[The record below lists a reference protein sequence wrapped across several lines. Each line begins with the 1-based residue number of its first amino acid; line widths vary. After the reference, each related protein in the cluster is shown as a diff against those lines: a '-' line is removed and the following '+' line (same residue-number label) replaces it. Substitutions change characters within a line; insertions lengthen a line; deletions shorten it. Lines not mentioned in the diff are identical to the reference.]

1 MKKHRA
7 PLVLAALTIAGL
19 LAAAPAVAASSP
31 TELPPVM
38 TQGSVKYLS
47 GGIGTDEE
55 KAMRSQMSKYPLTL
69 EFAEHA
75 TPMPEHLAG
84 INVTIKDHSGKT
96 ELDTISDG
104 PFMLVQ
110 LPAGKYRITAD
121 ENGKTQARD
130 VVVAANTPEHVL
142 FEW

>member
-1 MKKHRA
+1 MKQYRA
-7 PLVLAALTIAGL
+7 PLVLAALTTAGM
-19 LAAAPAVAASSP
+19 LAAAPAVAAP
-31 TELPPVM
+31 TPSDLPPVM
-38 TQGSVKYLS
+38 TQGSVKYMS

-55 KAMRSQMSKYPLTL
+55 KAIRGEMSKYPLTL

-75 TPMPEHLAG
+75 KPIPDHLAG
-84 INVTIKDHSGKT
+84 INVTIKDQSGKT

-121 ENGKTQARD
+121 ENGKAQTRD